1 MAAAVQ
7 QGAEMA
13 HSINLAILGVLMLPV
28 STDVGSAQASAQTPK
43 FAYVDSRAILQRA
56 PGSAAIQAQITKER
70 ADAQASVSRM
80 QDSLRL
86 MYDAYLKEQPTM
98 TAAQKDAREKALQTR
113 NSEFDTKVGQIDQEM
128 QQRQFELI
136 QPMMA
141 QIREVLDAI
150 RMEESFTFIFDVGND
165 PGLIVAA
172 DKNLD
177 ITDRVI
183 ARLKPVT
190 ANVTRTDSTKANATR
205 PAPAGITK
213 PPTKPP
219 TQ

>member
-1 MAAAVQ
+1 LALLGAFVLPIVADVAA
-7 QGAEMA
+7 
-13 HSINLAILGVLMLPV
+13 
-28 STDVGSAQASAQTPK
+28 TQAPTQAPK
-43 FAYVDSRAILQRA
+43 FAYVDSRTILQRA

-70 ADAQASVSRM
+70 SDAQASVSKM

-86 MYDAYLKEQPTM
+86 MYDAYLKDKATLTPTQQD
-98 TAAQKDAREKALQTR
+98 TREKALQAR
-113 NSEFDTKVGQIDQEM
+113 NAEFDQRVSQLDQQM
-128 QQRQFELI
+128 QQRQFDLI

-150 RMEESFTFIFDVGND
+150 RTEEAYTFIFDVGND

-177 ITDRVI
+177 ITEKVI
-183 ARLKPVT
+183 GRLKPVT
-190 ANVTRTDSTKANATR
+190 VNVSPRPDSSRANAPTR
-205 PAPAGITK
+205 PAPAGITR

>member
-1 MAAAVQ
+1 
-7 QGAEMA
+7 MA
-13 HSINLAILGVLMLPV
+13 HSIRFALLGALSLPV
-28 STDVGSAQASAQTPK
+28 AAGLAMAQNGTPAPK
-43 FAYVDSRAILQRA
+43 FAYVDSRVILQRA

-70 ADAQASVSRM
+70 ADAQASVAKM
-80 QDSLRL
+80 QDSLRA
-86 MYDAYLKEQPTM
+86 MYDAYLKEQPTL
-98 TAAQKDAREKALQTR
+98 TAAQKETREKALQQR
-113 NSEFDTKVGQIDQEM
+113 NSDFDQRVSALDQEM
-128 QQRQFELI
+128 QKRQYDLI

-150 RMEESFTFIFDVGND
+150 RNEDHYTFIFDVGND

-183 ARLKPVT
+183 SRLKPVT
-190 ANVTRTDSTKANATR
+190 VNVNARPDSTKAGAPR

>member
-1 MAAAVQ
+1 
-7 QGAEMA
+7 MA
-13 HSINLAILGVLMLPV
+13 HLIKLTLLGALVLPV
-28 STDVGSAQASAQTPK
+28 ATDVAASQAPTQPPK
-43 FAYVDSRAILQRA
+43 FAYVDSRTILQRA
-56 PGSAAIQAQITKER
+56 PGSAAIQAQLTKER
-70 ADAQASVSRM
+70 TDAQASVSKM

-86 MYDAYLKEQPTM
+86 MYDTYLKEKGTLSATQ
-98 TAAQKDAREKALQTR
+98 QEAREKALQSR
-113 NSEFDTKVGQIDQEM
+113 NAEFDQRVGQMDQQM
-128 QQRQFELI
+128 QQRQFDLI

-150 RMEESFTFIFDVGND
+150 RTEESYTFIFDVGND

-177 ITDRVI
+177 ITERVI
-183 ARLKPVT
+183 GRLKPVT
-190 ANVTRTDSTKANATR
+190 VNVAPRTDSTRANSPAR
-205 PAPAGITK
+205 PAPAGITR

>member
-1 MAAAVQ
+1 MAQMIKLALLGALVVPAAT
-7 QGAEMA
+7 
-13 HSINLAILGVLMLPV
+13 SF
-28 STDVGSAQASAQTPK
+28 AQAPTAAPK
-43 FAYVDSRAILQRA
+43 FAYVDSRVILQRA

-70 ADAQASVSRM
+70 SDAQASVAKM
-80 QDSLRL
+80 QDSLRK
-86 MYDAYLKEQPTM
+86 MYDAYLKEQTTLTPV
-98 TAAQKDAREKALQTR
+98 QKEAREKALQQR
-113 NSEFDTKVGQIDQEM
+113 NADFDQRVGSLDQEM
-128 QQRQFELI
+128 QKRQYDLI

-150 RMEESFTFIFDVGND
+150 RNEESYTFIFDVGND

-177 ITDRVI
+177 ITERVI
-183 ARLKPVT
+183 SRLKPVT
-190 ANVTRTDSTKANATR
+190 VNVTKTDSTRTGAPK

-213 PPTKPP
+213 PPVKPP

>member
-1 MAAAVQ
+1 
-7 QGAEMA
+7 MA
-13 HSINLAILGVLMLPV
+13 HSIKFALLGALVLPV
-28 STDVGSAQASAQTPK
+28 AAGLASAQAGATAAPK
-43 FAYVDSRAILQRA
+43 FAYVDSRVILQRA

-70 ADAQASVSRM
+70 ADAQASVTKM
-80 QDSLRL
+80 QDSLRQ
-86 MYDAYLKEQPTM
+86 MYDAYLKEKPTL
-98 TAAQKDAREKALQTR
+98 TPVQAETREKALQAK
-113 NSEFDTKVGQIDQEM
+113 NADFDQRVGQLDQTM
-128 QQRQFELI
+128 QKRQFDLI

-150 RMEESFTFIFDVGND
+150 RNEEHYTFIFDVGND

-190 ANVTRTDSTKANATR
+190 VNVAPRPDSTKAGASR
-205 PAPAGITK
+205 PAPAGVTK
-213 PPTKPP
+213 PPTRPP
-219 TQ
+219 TR